1 MLKDIS
7 VDFYETYYICM
18 RTKGRMAED
27 HKRIKFVDSDENKPD
42 NEDLNIKLK
51 FNYSSKGNQWK
62 NSENNYWHKM
72 DFLGYEAAAEI
83 LPSLSLSNSNIKNFV
98 KYSYEDIIYCER
110 KFNGCMSENFLK
122 ENEDL
127 ITVERLYKS
136 FNGISLGEALKDRS
150 AEDKIK
156 YFVSALEKITNLNKV
171 GEYITSL
178 LEFDMVTLNEDRH
191 LITLHL

>member
-1 MLKDIS
+1 
-7 VDFYETYYICM
+7 
-18 RTKGRMAED
+18 
-27 HKRIKFVDSDENKPD
+27 
-42 NEDLNIKLK
+42 
-51 FNYSSKGNQWK
+51 
-62 NSENNYWHKM
+62 
-72 DFLGYEAAAEI
+72 
-83 LPSLSLSNSNIKNFV
+83 
-98 KYSYEDIIYCER
+98 
-110 KFNGCMSENFLK
+110 MSENFLK

-156 YFVSALEKITNLNKV
+156 YFVSVLEKITNLNKV